1 MHASGDQIHP
11 VEHGRYFAAQMPSA
25 RYIELDTDAHVPYVD
40 DATADQMAA
49 AIEEFLTGNVVHSAE
64 RRFATI
70 LFTDIVDSTAR
81 QKRSGDEAWRGIL
94 TAHHADAA
102 RIVEQFGGRI
112 VEVLGDGVLA
122 AFAAPGE
129 GLRAAQGMLAASQ
142 NRGIQLRAGLQAG
155 EVYEVGDRLL
165 GICVN
170 TASRVAAEAASGE
183 ILTTELVQG
192 LVEGSGFAFSEAGEF
207 ELKGIG
213 RRRLLRLL

>member
-1 MHASGDQIHP
+1 M
-11 VEHGRYFAAQMPSA
+11 EHGRYFAAHMPSA
-25 RYIELDTDAHVPYVD
+25 RYVELDTDAHVPYVE
-40 DATADQMAA
+40 DAFADQMAA
-49 AIEEFLTGNVVHSAE
+49 AVEEFLTGSVVHSAE
-64 RRFATI
+64 RRFATV

-81 QKRSGDEAWRGIL
+81 QQRSGDEAWRGIL
-94 TAHHADAA
+94 AAHYADSA

-129 GLRAAQGMLAASQ
+129 GLRAARGMLAAARSH
-142 NRGIQLRAGLQAG
+142 GIQLRAGLQAG

-165 GICVN
+165 GICVD
-170 TASRVAAEAASGE
+170 TAARVAAEAAPE
-183 ILTTELVQG
+183 EVLTTEIVQG
-192 LVEGSGFAFSEAGEF
+192 LVEGSGFSFSEAGES